1 MTEIEIRPITDLDHM
16 RAAEEVQRQIWNME
30 DLEVLDVHTLH
41 ALQHNGAPL
50 LGAFAGRTL
59 VGLSLGVL
67 GTIASP
73 ERRDRIAAARLK
85 LYSMMTGVLPAY
97 QGQGIGYRL
106 KLAQRDF
113 AIRIGVRLITW
124 TYDPLESRNAFFNI
138 SKLGAICQRYYRD
151 FYGELSGINAGLPSD
166 RFEVEWWVTG
176 NRAEGRV
183 VKERRPL
190 SLDALLGGGAVLIN
204 EATFNAAG
212 LPVPPPNYV
221 SRPSTMLLAEI
232 PADFQAIKEADME
245 LARRWREHGR
255 SLFEALFDSNY
266 VVTDFVS
273 SPGPAG
279 NQRSFYL
286 LTHQNG

>member
-1 MTEIEIRPITDLDHM
+1 MAEIDIRPITDLDQM
-16 RAAEEVQRQIWNME
+16 RAAEEVQRQIWNMD

-41 ALQHNGAPL
+41 ALQHNGAAL
-50 LGAFAGRTL
+50 LGAFAGETL
-59 VGLSLGVL
+59 IGLSLGVL
-67 GTIASP
+67 GTIQGA
-73 ERRDRIAAARLK
+73 ERRDKIAAARLK
-85 LYSMMTGVLPAY
+85 IHSLMTGVAPAY
-97 QGQGIGYRL
+97 QGQGVGYRL

-113 AIRIGVRLITW
+113 ALRIGVRLVTW
-124 TYDPLESRNAFFNI
+124 TFDPLESRNAFFNI
-138 SKLGAICQRYYRD
+138 SKLGAICRRYYRD
-151 FYGELSGINAGLPSD
+151 FYGELSGVNAGLPSD

-212 LPVPPPNYV
+212 LPTPPPNYV

-245 LARRWREHGR
+245 LARRWRRHGR
-255 SLFEALFDSNY
+255 SLFEALFQSNY

-279 NQRSFYL
+279 HQRSFYL